1 LHLIIPDKLIG
12 CNFIMGQYAGLEV
25 GINQC
30 FLKEFVAP
38 TQTQD
43 KVIVSV
49 TPKPR
54 KSKPAAEEN
63 ESVRVTR
70 NRASES
76 ATNAVAMSAYQA
88 FMAGDDA
95 SAGRLYR
102 QAMQSEPR
110 NVDVLL
116 GLAAIAVRQ
125 DRPDEAEQYY
135 MRTLELEPRNA
146 VAQAGLIG
154 LMGQAD
160 PVASES
166 RLKNLLARQPE
177 FGFLHESLGNLYAEQ
192 GQWPS
197 AQQSYF
203 QAFHL
208 EPSRAEYA
216 FNLAIS
222 LDHLNKADLSLNYY
236 QRALE
241 LLPLQQGSLDK
252 NQLETRISQLRQRIS
267 K

>member
-1 LHLIIPDKLIG
+1 
-12 CNFIMGQYAGLEV
+12 
-25 GINQC
+25 
-30 FLKEFVAP
+30 
-38 TQTQD
+38 
-43 KVIVSV
+43 
-49 TPKPR
+49 
-54 KSKPAAEEN
+54 
-63 ESVRVTR
+63 
-70 NRASES
+70 
-76 ATNAVAMSAYQA
+76 MSAYQA
-88 FMAGDDA
+88 FMAEDDA
-95 SAGRLYR
+95 TAGRLYR

-125 DRPDEAEQYY
+125 DQPGEAEQYY
-135 MRTLELEPRNA
+135 MRVLELEPRNA

-160 PVASES
+160 PVNSES
-166 RLKNLLARQPE
+166 RLKNLLTQQPDS
-177 FGFLHESLGNLYAEQ
+177 GFLHQSLGNLYAEQ

-208 EPSRAEYA
+208 EPARAEYA
-216 FNLAIS
+216 YNLAIS
-222 LDHLNKADLSLNYY
+222 LDHLNKPDIALNYY

-241 LLPLQQGSLDK
+241 LLPTQQGSLDK
-252 NQLETRISQLRQRIS
+252 GQLETRISQLRQQIN